1 MNRKK
6 LLVFIV
12 TYNSSFRLKNILNK
26 LDKLKKKIKFDILI
40 SDDCS
45 IDDTKSYFPKKN
57 KKIFL
62 NINKKNLG
70 YGGNVKN
77 CLKFA
82 LSNKYNHAVMIHG
95 DNQYDAKYILD
106 LYKNIKE
113 TNCDAVTGSRM
124 MKLKNALNGKMP
136 LYKFI
141 GNLVLT
147 TYFNLVFKTKFTDA
161 HTGLWLYN
169 LENLN
174 YKFFKN
180 VDKNYN
186 FDNQVRIKFIKNK
199 KKINEIPIKTYYR
212 NERSSFHL
220 LYSFKFFLEVSKNII
235 K

>member
-1 MNRKK
+1 
-6 LLVFIV
+6 
-12 TYNSSFRLKNILNK
+12 
-26 LDKLKKKIKFDILI
+26 
-40 SDDCS
+40 
-45 IDDTKSYFPKKN
+45 
-57 KKIFL
+57 
-62 NINKKNLG
+62 
-70 YGGNVKN
+70 
-77 CLKFA
+77 
-82 LSNKYNHAVMIHG
+82 
-95 DNQYDAKYILD
+95 
-106 LYKNIKE
+106 
-113 TNCDAVTGSRM
+113 M